1 MTQYYFA
8 ADLSPVLDINSKL
21 IWREVRKHGIAPQ
34 MVVNKYGIQE
44 RDVVR
49 LERAL
54 GVKVPRKQAPKPRQA
69 APAPAAKARPLTHK
83 PAPRKQVKTTSW
95 DAMPME
101 AKRTVNEATL
111 AANRKIIAAQQAQ
124 RVKPKYEQVGDVPEP
139 WQWSRGL

>member
-69 APAPAAKARPLTHK
+69 APAAKGRPLTHK
-83 PAPRKQVKTTSW
+83 PAPRKTAKAASW
-95 DAMPME
+95 DTMPME
-101 AKRTVNEATL
+101 AKRTVSEATL
-111 AANRKIIAAQQAQ
+111 AANRARIAQAQ
-124 RVKPKYEQVGDVPEP
+124 RVKPRYEQAGDVPEP
-139 WQWSRGL
+139 WQWSKGL